1 MLGNQLCYAAAE
13 GYESK
18 RDPNLG
24 EFSLGSKPFFGSV
37 VNQVRNPSR

>member
-1 MLGNQLCYAAAE
+1 MLGNQLFYAAAE

-18 RDPNLG
+18 RDSNLG
-24 EFSLGSKPFFGSV
+24 EFALDSKPFFGSV

>member
-1 MLGNQLCYAAAE
+1 MLGNQLFYAAAK

-18 RDPNLG
+18 RDSNLG
-24 EFSLGSKPFFGSV
+24 EFALDSKPFFGSV